1 MHLASA
7 QTDPIGS
14 RHQTRLFAGFHV
26 SCKPSLTDI
35 VTSEVS
41 LQSNPTD
48 DDTEIA
54 NIIISELEEKKKVK
68 NENTFNQKSCH

>member
-1 MHLASA
+1 MHLATA
-7 QTDPIGS
+7 QTNPIGS
-14 RHQTRLFAGFHV
+14 RHQTGLFAGFHV

-35 VTSEVS
+35 LTSEVS

-54 NIIISELEEKKKVK
+54 NIIISELEE
-68 NENTFNQKSCH
+68 